1 LKTLIFGFI
10 SIIGGLMLTF
20 GEIRRLFTHTT
31 EAVLENVWDLIRG
44 SAFKF
49 TFGLLML
56 YAGALATFLHFT
68 GYTLQIQF
76 EFPFVH
82 PSEEAANFY
91 FCFGVGAAIWVLA
104 CFLTSATTEGDV
116 FPEWLSTAFYRF
128 VQGSL
133 WILWVAVAAVI
144 CFHLG
149 GNRAGDVIGGIAWLF
164 AALEIHY
171 GKAGGFS
178 AYGSASQNG
187 VQTSEWSMSTWWV
200 LDLEERPVLYVM
212 AVLVTLAIAALFPMA
227 Q

>member
-1 LKTLIFGFI
+1 
-10 SIIGGLMLTF
+10 MLTF
-20 GEIRRLFTHTT
+20 GEIRRFFTHTT

-44 SAFKF
+44 RAFKL
-49 TFGLLML
+49 TLGLLML
-56 YAGALATFLHFT
+56 YAGALATFVYFT
-68 GYTLQIQF
+68 QDTLQFQF
-76 EFPFVH
+76 EFPFLY
-82 PSEEAANFY
+82 PQQGAAEFY
-91 FCFGVGAAIWVLA
+91 FYFGVGAGIWVLA
-104 CFLTSATTEGDV
+104 SFFTAATTDGDV
-116 FPEWLSTAFYRF
+116 FPEWLSTAFYRV

-144 CFHLG
+144 YFHLG
-149 GNRAGDVIGGIAWLF
+149 GNRTGDIIGGIAWLF

-178 AYGSASQNG
+178 ASGSTSENG

-212 AVLVTLAIAALFPMA
+212 AVLVTLAFAALFSMA